1 MFRTIHASFCEN
13 EPDLGPEKEML
24 KDNPYKFIKELVQ
37 KEIMDKMLYQLL
49 DGEAEPA
56 EPAPAPEEGPTVGE
70 EIPGASP
77 EEA

>member
-1 MFRTIHASFCEN
+1 
-13 EPDLGPEKEML
+13 ML

-56 EPAPAPEEGPTVGE
+56 ERMTQ
-70 EIPGASP
+70 
-77 EEA
+77 